1 MSKTLAGLAIPPVP
15 TGDYELDQLIR
26 GYQAGALDEEGT
38 ELLMEELAEHA
49 GWSAVPEH
57 RNDLG
62 DGCPYG
68 SMDPH
73 YTEDGT
79 CPQYCH
85 EADVLVGFD
94 AGDRELP
101 DDTDLPDELSR
112 VVDGVRYAVH
122 PGREYPELDQ

>member
-1 MSKTLAGLAIPPVP
+1 
-15 TGDYELDQLIR
+15 
-26 GYQAGALDEEGT
+26 
-38 ELLMEELAEHA
+38 
-49 GWSAVPEH
+49 
-57 RNDLG
+57 
-62 DGCPYG
+62 
-68 SMDPH
+68 MDPH